1 MEHSE
6 VVRRR
11 RMVRAYSDRPLPEG
25 TADRL
30 VRAAVRAPSAG
41 FSQGWGFLVLD
52 AADDRA
58 RFWDAI
64 DDEDW
69 TYPPEIRIAPLVI
82 VTLSN
87 KSVYL
92 ERYAQPDKG
101 WEDRSESHWP
111 APYWDIDTGMAALMI
126 LLGAVDMGLGALFFG
141 FAPERIDPFRAAF
154 EVPPEYH
161 PIGAV
166 TVGYAEADADPG
178 GSTRTRRRRPVG
190 DVVHH
195 GRFGRPWADLEPSPG
210 A

>member
-1 MEHSE
+1 MEHTE

-11 RMVRAYSDRPLPEG
+11 RMVRAYRDEPLPEG

-30 VRAAVRAPSAG
+30 VRAALRAPSAG

-52 AADDRA
+52 EPDDRA

-64 DDEDW
+64 DAPDW
-69 TYPPEIRIAPLVI
+69 SYPAEIRVAPLVI

-92 ERYAQPDKG
+92 DRYAEPDKG
-101 WEDRSESHWP
+101 WDDRSEEHWP
-111 APYWDIDTGMAALMI
+111 APYWDIDTGMAALLI
-126 LLGAVDMGLGALFFG
+126 LLGAVDLGLGALFFG

-154 EVPPEYH
+154 DVPAQFN

-166 TVGYAEADADPG
+166 GVGYPVEQAARV
-178 GSTRTRRRRPVG
+178 GSAFTRRRRPVG

-195 GRFGRPWADLEPSPG
+195 GRFGRPWKS
-210 A
+210 

>member
-1 MEHSE
+1 MEHTE

-11 RMVRAYSDRPLPEG
+11 RMVRAYRDKPLPEG

-30 VRAAVRAPSAG
+30 VRAALRAPSAG

-52 AADDRA
+52 ERDDRA

-64 DDEDW
+64 DAPDW
-69 TYPPEIRIAPLVI
+69 SYPAEIRVAPLVI

-92 ERYAQPDKG
+92 DRYAEPDKG
-101 WEDRSESHWP
+101 WDDRSEEHWP
-111 APYWDIDTGMAALMI
+111 APYWDIDTGMAALLI
-126 LLGAVDMGLGALFFG
+126 LLGAVDLGLGALFFG

-154 EVPPEYH
+154 DVPAQFN

-166 TVGYAEADADPG
+166 SVGYPVEQAARV
-178 GSTRTRRRRPVG
+178 GSAFTRRRRPVG

-195 GRFGRPWADLEPSPG
+195 GRFGRPWKS
-210 A
+210 

>member
-1 MEHSE
+1 MEHTE

-11 RMVRAYSDRPLPEG
+11 RMVRAYRDEPLPEG

-30 VRAAVRAPSAG
+30 VRAALRAPSAG

-52 AADDRA
+52 ERDDRA

-64 DDEDW
+64 DAPDW
-69 TYPPEIRIAPLVI
+69 SYPAEIRVAPLVI

-92 ERYAQPDKG
+92 DRYAEPDKG
-101 WEDRSESHWP
+101 WDDRSEEHWP
-111 APYWDIDTGMAALMI
+111 APYWDIDTGMAALLI
-126 LLGAVDMGLGALFFG
+126 LLGAVDLGLGALFFG

-154 EVPPEYH
+154 DVPAQFN

-166 TVGYAEADADPG
+166 SVGYPVEQAARV
-178 GSTRTRRRRPVG
+178 GSAFTRRRRPVG

-195 GRFGRPWADLEPSPG
+195 GRFGRPWKP
-210 A
+210 

>member
-1 MEHSE
+1 MEHTE

-11 RMVRAYSDRPLPEG
+11 RMVRAYRDEPLPEG

-30 VRAAVRAPSAG
+30 VRAALRAPSAG

-52 AADDRA
+52 ERDDRA

-64 DDEDW
+64 DAPDW
-69 TYPPEIRIAPLVI
+69 SYPAEIRVAPLVI

-92 ERYAQPDKG
+92 DRYAEPDKG
-101 WEDRSESHWP
+101 WDDRSEEHWP
-111 APYWDIDTGMAALMI
+111 APYWDIDTGMAALLI
-126 LLGAVDMGLGALFFG
+126 LLGAVDLGLGALFFG

-154 EVPPEYH
+154 DVPAQFN

-166 TVGYAEADADPG
+166 SVGYPVEQAARV
-178 GSTRTRRRRPVG
+178 GSAFTRRRRPVG

-195 GRFGRPWADLEPSPG
+195 GRFGRPWKS
-210 A
+210 

>member
-1 MEHSE
+1 MEHAE

-11 RMVRAYSDRPLPEG
+11 RMVRAYRDEPLPDG

-30 VRAAVRAPSAG
+30 VRAALRAPSAG

-52 AADDRA
+52 APDDRA

-64 DDEDW
+64 EASDW
-69 TYPPEIRIAPLVI
+69 SYGAEIRAAPLVI

-92 ERYAQPDKG
+92 DRYAEPDKG
-101 WEDRSESHWP
+101 WDDRSEDHWP
-111 APYWDIDTGMAALMI
+111 APYWDIDTGMAALLI
-126 LLGAVDMGLGALFFG
+126 LLGAIDLGLGALFFG
-141 FAPERIDPFRAAF
+141 FAPERIAPFREAF
-154 EVPPEYH
+154 GVPPEFN

-166 TVGYAEADADPG
+166 TVGHPVEEAAPV
-178 GSTRTRRRRPVG
+178 GSAFTRRRRPVG

-195 GRFGRPWADLEPSPG
+195 GRFGRPWQS
-210 A
+210 

>member
-1 MEHSE
+1 MEHAE

-30 VRAAVRAPSAG
+30 VRAALRAPSAG

-52 AADDRA
+52 DAADRA
-58 RFWDAI
+58 RFWDAV
-64 DDEDW
+64 DVPEW
-69 TYPPEIRIAPLVI
+69 SAPPELRAAPLVI

-92 ERYAQPDKG
+92 DRYAEPDKG
-101 WEDRSESHWP
+101 WEDRSEDHWP
-111 APYWDIDTGMAALMI
+111 APYWDIDTGMAALLI
-126 LLGAVDMGLGALFFG
+126 LLGAVDAGLGALFFG
-141 FAPERIDPFRAAF
+141 FAPERIGAFREAF
-154 EVPPEYH
+154 GVPSQFN

-166 TVGYAEADADPG
+166 TVGYPAETEERV
-178 GSTRTRRRRPVG
+178 GSAFTRRRRAVG

-195 GRFGRPWADLEPSPG
+195 GRFGLPWPD
-210 A
+210 